1 MKNLKD
7 ILEDNDMT
15 QKAFAEKI
23 GVTESTVSNWVTGK
37 TEPSMSDLIRAAT
50 LFKVSIDKLIGMEIL
65 R

>member
-37 TEPSMSDLIRAAT
+37 TEPSMSDLIRTAT